1 MRRSIATVSMSGTL
15 RQKLEAIAA
24 ARFDGFELFEPDF
37 IAFNGSAKDLR
48 NLASDLGVGIDLYQP
63 FRDFEGMPDD
73 VFRRNL
79 DRAERKFDVMQA
91 LGAPLMLVC
100 SNTSPLSLNDAE
112 RSAAQLHEL
121 AERAARRNLRIG
133 FEALAWGRWVKL
145 YSQAWNIVERAAHAH
160 LGLILDSF
168 HTLSLLDDPAGI
180 ANIPGDRI
188 FFLQMADAPLMA
200 MDVLQWARHHRN
212 FPGQGQFD
220 LENFFE
226 QVLLAG
232 YSGPLSLEIFNDVF
246 RETPNRR
253 TAVDA
258 MRSLLYLES
267 QVRGRLER
275 ARDALP
281 LDASLGRALREG
293 AQQAAH
299 MAAKPPSSALSA
311 STLNRVSLFDPPDAQ
326 PLAGFA
332 FLEFGVDEEA
342 ARALGALLLQLGF
355 ARVGQHRSKAVTLY
369 RQGEVNLVV
378 NAQPGSQARARFEA
392 QGASVCAIGLATADP
407 MRAASRASALLS
419 ARHESPRGPEEL
431 QLPAIVAPGGTVVH
445 FVPSAGSSSVV
456 LDADFVPEPPS
467 ARANVATSGLKAID
481 HIALGLANDQFD
493 TWMLFARAVLGL
505 TPGESLELADP
516 FGLIRSCGVANAER
530 SLRLVLNV
538 SLSQRTRTARQVS
551 ASGHAGG
558 SVHHIALSCAD
569 IFETM
574 ATLRAN
580 GVRFVPISAN
590 YYDDLLARL
599 PIADATVR
607 RMQALDILCDRSSGG
622 EYFHAYT
629 EPFADRFFFEIVQR
643 RDYDAYGATN
653 APARMASEAQTDS
666 DVAPAK
672 VA

>member
-48 NLASDLGVGIDLYQP
+48 SLASDLGLGIDLYQP

-112 RSAAQLHEL
+112 RSAAQLHGL

-145 YSQAWNIVERAAHAH
+145 YSQAWNIVERAAHPH

-168 HTLSLLDDPAGI
+168 HTLSLQDDPAGI

-232 YSGPLSLEIFNDVF
+232 YTGPLSLEIFNDVF

-275 ARDALP
+275 ARDASTVGASQG
-281 LDASLGRALREG
+281 DAMQYG
-293 AQQAAH
+293 ARQASHQSSHQAAT
-299 MAAKPPSSALSA
+299 AASSALAA
-311 STLNRVSLFDPPDAQ
+311 STLNRISLFDPPDAQ
-326 PLAGFA
+326 PLAGIA
-332 FLEFGVDEEA
+332 FLEFGVDEEGA
-342 ARALGALLLQLGF
+342 QALGALLLQLGF
-355 ARVGQHRSKAVTLY
+355 TRVGQHRSKAVTLY
-369 RQGEVNLVV
+369 RQGEINLVV
-378 NAQPGSQARARFEA
+378 NAQPGSEARARFEA
-392 QGASVCAIGLATADP
+392 QGASVCAIGLATTDP
-407 MRAASRASALLS
+407 LRAANRAAALLS
-419 ARHESPRGPEEL
+419 ARHESPRGPNEL

-445 FVPSAGSSSVV
+445 FVPSVALSSAV
-456 LDADFVPEPPS
+456 LDADFVPEPPGP
-467 ARANVATSGLKAID
+467 RATAVTSGLKAID

-551 ASGHAGG
+551 ATGRAGG

-574 ATLRAN
+574 ATLRAS

-599 PIADATVR
+599 PIAEATVR
-607 RMQALDILCDRSSGG
+607 RMQAHDILCDRTSGG

-629 EPFADRFFFEIVQR
+629 ESFDNRLFFEIVQR

-653 APARMASEAQTDS
+653 APARMASEAQAES
-666 DVAPAK
+666 
-672 VA
+672 